1 MFIYGALQVYTEISF
16 EQKKKKKLNCLL
28 RRCAGLRQNGAW
40 APLHRRFAI
49 DPMPL

>member
-1 MFIYGALQVYTEISF
+1 MELCKCTQRFPLNR
-16 EQKKKKKLNCLL
+16 KKKKKIKLPASALC
-28 RRCAGLRQNGAW
+28 RIKANGAW